1 LTEKLHN
8 KEEQHTADV
17 RRAREQN
24 GLLFQQKTT
33 TAPAQHSTAQH
44 STAQHST
51 AQHGAMHAAENRL
64 VRWTICTACHCDQF
78 A

>member
-44 STAQHST
+44 
-51 AQHGAMHAAENRL
+51 GAMHAAENRL